1 MTAQT
6 PYEQRLDRIEGK
18 LDKLSEVVTT
28 VVRVEEQIVA
38 STKRTDRLEFR
49 MDNLENEIDNL
60 KTSASANYQSIKS
73 TERFFWIV
81 ITGIVSAAVYMVT

>member
-1 MTAQT
+1 
-6 PYEQRLDRIEGK
+6 
-18 LDKLSEVVTT
+18 
-28 VVRVEEQIVA
+28 
-38 STKRTDRLEFR
+38 